1 MNLKDEN
8 YINIQGWMVNT
19 LNLKGNELIIYAII
33 YGFSQAENQTYSG
46 GLQYLAD
53 WTGSTKQGVIKNLK
67 SLIDKKYI
75 VKNETM
81 LNNVKF
87 CEYYC
92 TKVNGIKLSLTG
104 GIKLSLPNN
113 KIINNNIYNKKEEI
127 INTNNKEEKKE
138 EENLTILYDPKV
150 VEEVEE
156 SKDNI
161 KYQDILDLY
170 HQICTSLSKVFKL
183 TDSRKKSIN
192 ARLNEKDITI
202 DTFKEVFTK
211 AQNSRFLTGNND
223 RGFKADFDWLLN
235 QSNFYKTLEGKY
247 DNKIS
252 NNQNQ
257 SSSNN
262 KSKKVYDYSDP
273 SNWECDF

>member
-1 MNLKDEN
+1 M
-8 YINIQGWMVNT
+8 
-19 LNLKGNELIIYAII
+19 
-33 YGFSQAENQTYSG
+33 
-46 GLQYLAD
+46 
-53 WTGSTKQGVIKNLK
+53 
-67 SLIDKKYI
+67 
-75 VKNETM
+75 
-81 LNNVKF
+81 
-87 CEYYC
+87 
-92 TKVNGIKLSLTG
+92 
-104 GIKLSLPNN
+104 
-113 KIINNNIYNKKEEI
+113 
-127 INTNNKEEKKE
+127 
-138 EENLTILYDPKV
+138 KV
-150 VEEVEE
+150 VEELKEL
-156 SKDNI
+156 KDNI